1 MNTAR
6 IEAVMLPAIRA
17 RAIFAVLAALLFAA
31 SATATALR
39 FTSMAA
45 MSGTPMPGGWTL
57 SAAWLP
63 LCGRTWLQTAASF
76 VSMWATMT
84 PAMMLPALAPILW
97 RERAT
102 LTIRYGWLIILS
114 AVAYFSTWLL
124 AGVLLFPLGA
134 ALASLA
140 IRVPSIARA
149 APLSAGLVVM
159 ASGVLQCTSWKIRR
173 LQSCHPVRD
182 CRVDCS
188 VDCHVAPPDHAL
200 QALRNG
206 VRFAV
211 RCASCCGNWMA
222 VLLATG
228 VMNREATLFVSAAIA
243 IERIAASRGPLA
255 PVSRITGVASI
266 VAGFM
271 LIAYLI

>member
-6 IEAVMLPAIRA
+6 IEAVMLPAARA

-57 SAAWLP
+57 SAVWLP

-84 PAMMLPALAPILW
+84 PAMMLPALAPMLW

-102 LTIRYGWLIILS
+102 LTIRSGWLIILS
-114 AVAYFSTWLL
+114 AAAYFSTWLL
-124 AGVLLFPLGA
+124 AGVLLFPVGA

-149 APLSAGLVVM
+149 APLLAGLVVM
-159 ASGVLQCTSWKIRR
+159 ASGVLQCTSWKVRR
-173 LQSCHPVRD
+173 LQSCHPAGN
-182 CRVDCS
+182 
-188 VDCHVAPPDHAL
+188 CHVAPPDHAL
-200 QALRNG
+200 QALRTG
-206 VRFAV
+206 MRFAV
-211 RCASCCGNWMA
+211 QCASCCGNWMA
-222 VLLATG
+222 ILLATG
-228 VMNREATLFVSAAIA
+228 VMNREATLIVSAAIA

-255 PVSRITGVASI
+255 PVPRITGAASI